1 MAVLQLMMG
10 RPSAGGVVNHTVS
23 IAFTLGS
30 NPSTS
35 PTPANEIYTATP
47 INGVGPFT
55 YLWTRLSGA
64 GVTLTNTTTASCTIT
79 TNTGSPQ
86 SRAGDIRCTVTDTG
100 NGGYSAFADVPYVLE
115 VL

>member
-1 MAVLQLMMG
+1 MPVLQLMMG
-10 RPSAGGVVNHTVS
+10 NPIAGGVINHTVS
-23 IAFTLGS
+23 LAFTSGF

-47 INGVGPFT
+47 VNGVGPFT
-55 YLWTRLSGA
+55 YLWTQLSGI
-64 GVTLTNTTTASCTIT
+64 GVTLTNASTASCTIT

-100 NGGYSAFADVPYVLE
+100 NGGYSAFADVSYVLE